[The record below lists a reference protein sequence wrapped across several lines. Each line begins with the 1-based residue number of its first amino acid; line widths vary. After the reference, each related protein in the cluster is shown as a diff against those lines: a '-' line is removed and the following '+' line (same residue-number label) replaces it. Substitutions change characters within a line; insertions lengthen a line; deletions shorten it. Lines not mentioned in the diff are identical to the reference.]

1 MGHSL
6 RYLFHLAFRCGSL
19 GLFTVGI
26 LDSSVLI
33 LPFGND
39 FLLLGLSAS
48 HISHVPLYV
57 VAATLGSVCGVAVT
71 LWLSRKAGEKVS
83 KQHKGGAWKYVQKH
97 TQRRGGLALTFAS
110 VMPPPFPFTMFVAA
124 AGALKV
130 PWKKVLLFVAGGR
143 ALRFTIEGVLAIR
156 YGRWILSIA
165 ESPALKI
172 SMYVMVAI
180 TLGGIA
186 YSIYNLFRRRG

>member
-1 MGHSL
+1 MPSCLSWRLDANANTAGTLFLDSFAHALLLWEHSL

-124 AGALKV
+124 ASD
-130 PWKKVLLFVAGGR
+130 
-143 ALRFTIEGVLAIR
+143 LRDRKSV
-156 YGRWILSIA
+156 
-165 ESPALKI
+165 
-172 SMYVMVAI
+172 V
-180 TLGGIA
+180 
-186 YSIYNLFRRRG
+186 